1 MSDDSEMWGT
11 LRGDNVTLLE
21 RWESAGNDLLQADMA
36 LLARRELKM
45 ELATIFHKRALWE
58 SAVVS
63 YGRTVMSDHER
74 KIPFKDYV
82 EEIAGADGLAVHE
95 RVMDWRHGHVAHR
108 KRPEFESV
116 ETVVTYVNGSD
127 APSALHLVLGIDLG
141 PEDEGEFVTSF
152 RQLVEVLRTS
162 LYERRILP
170 LVMKIVDDLNAGTIP
185 FPLSSRPA
193 DDQSSPER
201 YVFNRH
207 LVDVNVTQRLAD

>member
-1 MSDDSEMWGT
+1 
-11 LRGDNVTLLE
+11 
-21 RWESAGNDLLQADMA
+21 
-36 LLARRELKM
+36 
-45 ELATIFHKRALWE
+45 
-58 SAVVS
+58 
-63 YGRTVMSDHER
+63 MSDHER

-127 APSALHLVLGIDLG
+127 APSALHPVLGIDLG

-185 FPLSSRPA
+185 FPLALARRRSVKSRA
-193 DDQSSPER
+193 LCLQSSSGGCER
-201 YVFNRH
+201 YSAPSGLSQVSVSFRRS
-207 LVDVNVTQRLAD
+207 VTAPATAIASGARRSGNACTTDPSAAGLTRWPVSRERATGQSVQGNATRDELTWG